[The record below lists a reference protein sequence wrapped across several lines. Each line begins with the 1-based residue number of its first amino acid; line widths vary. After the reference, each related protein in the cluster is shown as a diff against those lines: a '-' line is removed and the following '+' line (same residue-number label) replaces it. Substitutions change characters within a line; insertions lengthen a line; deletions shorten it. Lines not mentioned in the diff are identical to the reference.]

1 MEKPVP
7 IQELLVRNMGLT
19 GTLIGGGV
27 LVQMKDGVTGLARA
41 GHIMGS
47 GEVLGMGLV
56 LEAGRDQGMVMG
68 LEVVALKVA
77 DMVLEGGPVILLVV
91 A

>member
-1 MEKPVP
+1 
-7 IQELLVRNMGLT
+7 
-19 GTLIGGGV
+19 
-27 LVQMKDGVTGLARA
+27 
-41 GHIMGS
+41 MGS

>member
-7 IQELLVRNMGLT
+7 IQELLVPNMGLT
-19 GTLIGGGV
+19 GTIIGGGV

-47 GEVLGMGLV
+47 GEVLGMGMV
-56 LEAGRDQGMVMG
+56 LEAGRGLG

-77 DMVLEGGPVILLVV
+77 GMVLEVGPVILLVV

>member
-47 GEVLGMGLV
+47 GEVLGMGMV
-56 LEAGRDQGMVMG
+56 LEAGRGLG

-77 DMVLEGGPVILLVV
+77 GMVLEVGPVILLVV